1 MIVHFTL
8 LWQKM
13 AVGVVE
19 TAFFLVDSSTIRVVE
34 TAFFLVDSRTIP
46 KYFKIRACY
55 LYFSSYLCSPFCA
68 RSVKSPEKQ
77 A

>member
-1 MIVHFTL
+1 MIVHFSL

-13 AVGVVE
+13 AVGAAE
-19 TAFFLVDSSTIRVVE
+19 TAFFLIDT
-34 TAFFLVDSRTIP
+34 TTIP
-46 KYFKIRACY
+46 KNFKTWACY
-55 LYFSSYLCSPFCA
+55 LCFSSYLCSPFCA

>member
-1 MIVHFTL
+1 MIVDFSL

-19 TAFFLVDSSTIRVVE
+19 TAFFFGVGVN
-34 TAFFLVDSRTIP
+34 IP
-46 KYFKIRACY
+46 KNFKTRACY
-55 LYFSSYLCSPFCA
+55 LCFSSYLCSPFCA